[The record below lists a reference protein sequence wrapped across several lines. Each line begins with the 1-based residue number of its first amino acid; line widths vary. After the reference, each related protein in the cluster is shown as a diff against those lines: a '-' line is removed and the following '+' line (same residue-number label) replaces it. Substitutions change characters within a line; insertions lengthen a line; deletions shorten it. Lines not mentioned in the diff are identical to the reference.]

1 MGAYGRP
8 IFLEPLAAPKKLRAT
23 PERPEL
29 RLELWW
35 PQARS
40 SRPDRLA
47 PMSFHPRLPSI
58 DKGVSAFL
66 WALGFFLYIWLG
78 QLAVGIGK
86 GSAFILAAV
95 AGGAIFLFIRLFGE
109 GGPKRARR

>member
-1 MGAYGRP
+1 MA
-8 IFLEPLAAPKKLRAT
+8 
-23 PERPEL
+23 
-29 RLELWW
+29 
-35 PQARS
+35 
-40 SRPDRLA
+40 
-47 PMSFHPRLPSI
+47 FHPRLPSV

-109 GGPKRARR
+109 GGPRRARR